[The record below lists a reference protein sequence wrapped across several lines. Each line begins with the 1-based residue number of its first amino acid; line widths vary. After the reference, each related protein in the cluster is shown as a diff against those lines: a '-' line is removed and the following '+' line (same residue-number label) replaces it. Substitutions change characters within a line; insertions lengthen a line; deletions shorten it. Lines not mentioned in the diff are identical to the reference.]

1 MSRFI
6 SRFIRNLSKPGLP
19 NKTNNSDEVL
29 SPGKIIWKRF
39 RRNKIAIIGSVVLLI
54 LIILAILAP
63 VLTPYE
69 RDAMQLI
76 DREQPPSSQHL
87 LGTDRQGRDL
97 LTRVL
102 YGGRISLSVGLVASS
117 LQLVIGV
124 IMGSLAGYYGK
135 WVDTIIMRI
144 TDMVIAFPFLAL
156 AITAAA
162 VLGPSIYN
170 TMLIIG
176 FLTWTE
182 TCRLVRGQFLS
193 IKQMEYIEAAKATGA
208 SELRI
213 IWHHMLPNALAPILI
228 SATLIMAT
236 AILVEAA
243 LSYLGLGVQAPM
255 PSWGNILEPARSMI
269 VLMKMWWL
277 WLPPGF
283 LIFISVLSIN
293 LVGDGLRDALD
304 PRLKN

>member
-1 MSRFI
+1 MSEA
-6 SRFIRNLSKPGLP
+6 SLK
-19 NKTNNSDEVL
+19 NKQNSIASGSVNGNNNDEVV
-29 SPGKIIWKRF
+29 SPGKILWKRF
-39 RRNKIAIIGSVVLLI
+39 RRNKVAMIASVILLVLI
-54 LIILAILAP
+54 VLAILAP
-63 VLTPYE
+63 VIAPYE
-69 RDAMQLI
+69 RDSINLLNK
-76 DREQPPSSQHL
+76 EKPPSSEHL
-87 LGTDRQGRDL
+87 FGTDRQGRDL
-97 LTRVL
+97 FTRNL

-117 LQLVIGV
+117 LQMVIGV
-124 IMGSLAGYYGK
+124 IMGCLAGYYGK
-135 WVDTIIMRI
+135 WIDTIIMRI

-176 FLTWTE
+176 LLTWTE

-193 IKQMEYIEAAKATGA
+193 IKQMEYIEAAKATGVG
-208 SELRI
+208 EFRI
-213 IWHHMLPNALAPILI
+213 IWRHMLPNALAPILI

-236 AILVEAA
+236 AILIEAA
-243 LSYLGLGVQAPM
+243 LSYLGLGVQAPI
-255 PSWGNILEPARSMI
+255 PSWGNILEPARSMS
-269 VLMKMWWL
+269 VLMRMWWL

-283 LIFISVLSIN
+283 LILISVLSIN

>member
-1 MSRFI
+1 MRRFF
-6 SRFIRNLSKPGLP
+6 SKLFRNPLGIGPKNG
-19 NKTNNSDEVL
+19 NNSEAVL
-29 SPGKIIWKRF
+29 TPGKIIWKRF
-39 RRNKIAIIGSVVLLI
+39 RRNKIALVGSVILL
-54 LIILAILAP
+54 LLVILAILAP

-69 RDAMQLI
+69 RDAI
-76 DREQPPSSQHL
+76 DLRNQEEPPSSENL
-87 LGTDRQGRDL
+87 FGTDRQGRDL
-97 LTRVL
+97 LTRNL
-102 YGGRISLSVGLVASS
+102 YGGRISLTVGLVASS
-117 LQLVIGV
+117 LQMVIGV
-124 IMGSLAGYYGK
+124 VMGSLAGYYGR
-135 WVDTIIMRI
+135 WLDTVIMRI
-144 TDMVIAFPFLAL
+144 TDMVISFPFLAL

-162 VLGPSIYN
+162 ILGPSIYN

-176 FLTWTE
+176 LLSWTE

-208 SELRI
+208 SEFRL
-213 IWHHMLPNALAPILI
+213 IWRHMMPNAMAPILI

-243 LSYLGLGVQAPM
+243 LSYLGLGVQPPI
-255 PSWGNILEPARSMI
+255 PSWGNILEPARSMT
-269 VLMKMWWL
+269 VLMNMWWL

>member
-1 MSRFI
+1 MSRFM
-6 SRFIRNLSKPGLP
+6 SRFTRNPAKTGIL
-19 NKTNNSDEVL
+19 NETNNNDEVL

-39 RRNKIAIIGSVVLLI
+39 RRNKIAIIGAVILLV

-69 RDAMQLI
+69 RDAMELQN
-76 DREQPPSSQHL
+76 REEPPSSEHL

-117 LQLVIGV
+117 LQMVIGV
-124 IMGSLAGYYGK
+124 ILGSLAGYYGK
-135 WVDTIIMRI
+135 WLDTLIMRI

-208 SELRI
+208 NEFRI

-228 SATLIMAT
+228 SSTLIMAT

-269 VLMKMWWL
+269 VLMNMWWL

>member
-1 MSRFI
+1 MMRRIIAKLLKS
-6 SRFIRNLSKPGLP
+6 SASD
-19 NKTNNSDEVL
+19 NSLNGAKNDDIV

-39 RRNKIAIIGSVVLLI
+39 RRNRIAIVGSVVLLV
-54 LIILAILAP
+54 LIVLAILAP
-63 VLTPYE
+63 VIAPYE
-69 RDAMQLI
+69 RDAIELAR
-76 DREQPPSSQHL
+76 REQPPSSEHL
-87 LGTDRQGRDL
+87 FGTDRQGRDL
-97 LTRVL
+97 FTRVL

-117 LQLVIGV
+117 LQMVIGV
-124 IMGSLAGYYGK
+124 ILGCLAGYYGK
-135 WVDTIIMRI
+135 WIDTIIMRI

-162 VLGPSIYN
+162 ILGPSIYN

-176 FLTWTE
+176 LLTWTE

-208 SELRI
+208 SEFRI
-213 IWHHMLPNALAPILI
+213 VWRHMLPNAWAPVLI

-243 LSYLGLGVQAPM
+243 LSYLGLGVQAPI
-255 PSWGNILEPARSMI
+255 PSWGNILEPARSMV
-269 VLMKMWWL
+269 VLMNMWWL

>member
-1 MSRFI
+1 MSP
-6 SRFIRNLSKPGLP
+6 LLAKKKQGPAAE
-19 NKTNNSDEVL
+19 EVL
-29 SPGKIIWKRF
+29 SPGKIVWKRF
-39 RRNKIAIIGSVVLLI
+39 RRNKVAMAGAVVLLV
-54 LIILAILAP
+54 LVVLAILAP
-63 VLTPYE
+63 VLATHE
-69 RDAMQLI
+69 RDAIELRN
-76 DREQPPSSQHL
+76 REQPPSTEHL

-97 LTRVL
+97 YTRVL
-102 YGGRISLSVGLVASS
+102 YGGRISLSVGIVASS
-117 LQLVIGV
+117 LQMVIGV
-124 IMGSLAGYYGK
+124 IMGCLAGYFGR
-135 WVDTIIMRI
+135 WVDTLIMRI
-144 TDMVIAFPFLAL
+144 TDMFISFPFLAL

-162 VLGPSIYN
+162 ILGPSIYN

-176 FLTWTE
+176 FLSWTE

-193 IKQMEYIEAAKATGA
+193 IKQMEYIEAAKASGLT
-208 SELRI
+208 EFRI
-213 IWHHMLPNALAPILI
+213 IWRHMLPNSLAPILI

-255 PSWGNILEPARSMI
+255 PSWGNILEPARSMS
-269 VLMKMWWL
+269 VLMRMWWL
-277 WLPPGF
+277 WLPPGL

>member
-1 MSRFI
+1 MNRF
-6 SRFIRNLSKPGLP
+6 FAKLFRNPFKMGS
-19 NKTNNSDEVL
+19 NDTNNNEAVL
-29 SPGKIIWKRF
+29 TPGKIIWKRF
-39 RRNKIAIIGSVVLLI
+39 RRNKVAMIGSFILLV

-69 RDAMQLI
+69 RDAI
-76 DREQPPSSQHL
+76 DLRNQEESPTAEHYF
-87 LGTDRQGRDL
+87 GTDRQGRDL
-97 LTRVL
+97 LTRNL
-102 YGGRISLSVGLVASS
+102 YGGRISLTVGLVASS
-117 LQLVIGV
+117 LQMVIGV
-124 IMGSLAGYYGK
+124 LMGSLAGYYGR
-135 WVDTIIMRI
+135 WVDTVIMRI
-144 TDMVIAFPFLAL
+144 TDMVISFPFLAL

-162 VLGPSIYN
+162 ILGPSIYN

-176 FLTWTE
+176 LLTWTE

-193 IKQMEYIEAAKATGA
+193 IKQMEYIEAAKSSGA
-208 SELRI
+208 GEFRL
-213 IWHHMLPNALAPILI
+213 IWRHMLPNALAPILI

-236 AILVEAA
+236 AILIEAA
-243 LSYLGLGVQAPM
+243 LSYLGLGVQPPI
-255 PSWGNILEPARSMI
+255 PSWGNILEPARSMT
-269 VLMKMWWL
+269 VLMNMWWL

>member
-1 MSRFI
+1 MNRFFA
-6 SRFIRNLSKPGLP
+6 RLFRNPFKMGS
-19 NKTNNSDEVL
+19 NDTNNNEAVL
-29 SPGKIIWKRF
+29 TPGKIIWKRF
-39 RRNKIAIIGSVVLLI
+39 RRNKVAMIGSFILLV

-69 RDAMQLI
+69 RDAI
-76 DREQPPSSQHL
+76 DLRNQEEPPTAEHFF
-87 LGTDRQGRDL
+87 GTDRQGRDL
-97 LTRVL
+97 LTRNL
-102 YGGRISLSVGLVASS
+102 YGGRISLTVGLVASS
-117 LQLVIGV
+117 LQMIIGV
-124 IMGSLAGYYGK
+124 LMGSLAGYYGR
-135 WVDTIIMRI
+135 WVDTVIMRI
-144 TDMVIAFPFLAL
+144 TDMVISFPFLAL

-162 VLGPSIYN
+162 ILGPSIYN

-176 FLTWTE
+176 LLTWTE

-193 IKQMEYIEAAKATGA
+193 IKQMEYIEAAKSSGA
-208 SELRI
+208 GEFRL
-213 IWHHMLPNALAPILI
+213 IWRHMLPNALAPILI

-236 AILVEAA
+236 AILIEAA
-243 LSYLGLGVQAPM
+243 LSYLGLGVQPPI
-255 PSWGNILEPARSMI
+255 PSWGNILEPARSMT
-269 VLMKMWWL
+269 VLMNMWWL

>member
-1 MSRFI
+1 MSRL
-6 SRFIRNLSKPGLP
+6 SSKKSDKPEKNSSPNNLSG
-19 NKTNNSDEVL
+19 DEVV

-39 RRNKIAIIGSVVLLI
+39 RRNKVAVAGSVVLI
-54 LIILAILAP
+54 VLIILALLAP
-63 VLTPYE
+63 VLTTYE
-69 RDAMQLI
+69 RDSINLLNK
-76 DREQPPSSQHL
+76 EQPPSSEHL

-117 LQLVIGV
+117 LQMVIGV
-124 IMGSLAGYYGK
+124 IMGCLAGYYGK
-135 WVDTIIMRI
+135 WIDTVIMRI

-193 IKQMEYIEAAKATGA
+193 IKQMEYIEAAKATGV
-208 SELRI
+208 SEFRI
-213 IWHHMLPNALAPILI
+213 IWKHMLPNALAPILI

-236 AILVEAA
+236 AILIEAA
-243 LSYLGLGVQAPM
+243 LSYLGLGVQAPI
-255 PSWGNILEPARSMI
+255 PSWGNILEPARSMS
-269 VLMKMWWL
+269 VLMNMWWL

>member
-1 MSRFI
+1 M
-6 SRFIRNLSKPGLP
+6 
-19 NKTNNSDEVL
+19 
-29 SPGKIIWKRF
+29 
-39 RRNKIAIIGSVVLLI
+39 IGTFVLLV

-63 VLTPYE
+63 VLSSYG
-69 RDAMQLI
+69 RDAMELQR
-76 DREQPPSSQHL
+76 REEPPSFEHL

-97 LTRVL
+97 FTRVL

-117 LQLVIGV
+117 LQMVIGV
-124 IMGSLAGYYGK
+124 ILGSLAGYYGR
-135 WVDTIIMRI
+135 WIDTVIMRI

-156 AITAAA
+156 AITVAA

-176 FLTWTE
+176 LLTWTE

-193 IKQMEYIEAAKATGA
+193 IKQMEYIEAAKASGI
-208 SELRI
+208 SEFRI
-213 IWHHMLPNALAPILI
+213 IWRHMLPNSLAPILI
-228 SATLIMAT
+228 SATLIMAN
-236 AILVEAA
+236 AILIEAA

-255 PSWGNILEPARSMI
+255 PSWGNILEPARSMS
-269 VLMKMWWL
+269 VLMRMWWL
-277 WLPPGF
+277 WLPPGL